1 MNKQRHDVGY
11 REFRPRARID
21 QRANALARHQRYDS
35 WRIRSFARVLQ
46 YRSAVLGVRCVQLPA
61 GYPGAGVA
69 RKTQRRT

>member
-11 REFRPRARID
+11 REFRPHARID
-21 QRANALARHQRYDS
+21 ERANALARHQRYDS
-35 WRIRSFARVLQ
+35 GGSGPSRVFCSTVQ
-46 YRSAVLGVRCVQLPA
+46 QSWAYAVYNFPP

>member
-1 MNKQRHDVGY
+1 MSKQRHDVGY

-46 YRSAVLGVRCVQLPA
+46 HRSAAWAYACTTFLPGIPVLG
-61 GYPGAGVA
+61 
-69 RKTQRRT
+69 